1 MNKELK
7 LQIINLA
14 KFIFEDKEY
23 VKFITYLQTNRL
35 NDLRLLVDE
44 KVELLSILNDF
55 RETDE
60 VILKQIK
67 YCDEL
72 ENLVMDVFIE
82 EMKVN

>member
-82 EMKVN
+82 EMEVN

>member
-1 MNKELK
+1 MNKKLK

-14 KFIFEDKEY
+14 KFIFEDAEY
-23 VKFITYLQTNRL
+23 VKFITYLQNNKL

-44 KVELLSILNDF
+44 KVELLSIVNEFGDA
-55 RETDE
+55 DE
-60 VILKQIK
+60 VILQQIE

-72 ENLVMDVFIE
+72 ENLVMDVFIG

>member
-1 MNKELK
+1 MNKKLK

-14 KFIFEDKEY
+14 KFIFEDAEY
-23 VKFITYLQTNRL
+23 VKFITYLQNNKL

-44 KVELLSILNDF
+44 KVELLSIVNEFGDA
-55 RETDE
+55 DE
-60 VILKQIK
+60 VVLQQIE

-72 ENLVMDVFIE
+72 ENLVMDVFIG